1 MKLRKFWAVGGAP
14 GTPSLIVV
22 IVFELK
28 VVFLES
34 EEHFAHFRSHVLSD
48 GGIGCP
54 AGGEGFQGVGYLG
67 RGRVWRVYPTT
78 SRSGGYFGG

>member
-1 MKLRKFWAVGGAP
+1 MGCRGCTRSTPLLD
-14 GTPSLIVV
+14 PSLIVV

-48 GGIGCP
+48 AGIGCP
-54 AGGEGFQGVGYLG
+54 AGGRGERVSGGGFPG
-67 RGRVWRVYPTT
+67 GRV
-78 SRSGGYFGG
+78 FGKG